1 MELATARK
9 LIKKLENKA
18 AEKQA
23 AIQLAERYYANQND
37 ILFKKDTRTDKND
50 NPLRTADNRLSHA
63 WYGLLVDQKAS
74 YVAGYPPTFDLGR
87 DDLNDKVK
95 SYLGDN
101 FTRLFRQLVV
111 NASNAGIAWLHPYRD
126 TDDVIRLAVV
136 DAAQIIPI
144 YEPGFKDNKLAG
156 FWWIYDS
163 YDDNADEI
171 TVFEFWD
178 DEKCTSFYIEK
189 GETHDLDS
197 NLKTYDIFRL
207 IDLSTRES
215 IGMTNEYAHGFGCV
229 PLFAF
234 RNNPQESI
242 DLDKVKQQIDVY
254 DKVMS
259 GFVNDADDVQEIIF
273 VLTNYGGEDKN
284 EFLTDLKRYK
294 MIQLES
300 DEESKGELTTLAID
314 IPVEARSKIL
324 EITREAIFVLGQ
336 GVDPQKNIGT
346 NNSGVALKQMYAL
359 LELKVSALEAEFRAG
374 FNELLRFILSQ
385 IGAPADTLITQTW
398 TRTLISNDAEM
409 ADIVS
414 KLSSVTSRENI
425 AKSNPIVEDP
435 EEELENLAREKQEDY
450 QMADGYRTDEEVEI
464 DEEESSDE

>member
-23 AIQLAERYYANQND
+23 AIQQAERYYANQND

-63 WYGLLVDQKAS
+63 WYSLLVDQKAS
-74 YVAGYPPTFDLGR
+74 YVAGYPPTFDLGH
-87 DDLNDKVK
+87 DDLNDRVK

-101 FTRLFRQLVV
+101 FTRLTRQLVV

-126 TDDVIRLAVV
+126 ADGSIQLTVV

-144 YEPGFKDNKLAG
+144 YEPGFKSNKLAG

-178 DEKCTSFYIEK
+178 DTKCTSFYIEK
-189 GETHDLDS
+189 DETHDLDS

-215 IGMTNEYAHGFGCV
+215 IGMTNEYVHDFGCV

-234 RNNPQESI
+234 RNNPQESV

-300 DEESKGELTTLAID
+300 DDESKGELNTLAID

-385 IGAPADTLITQTW
+385 IGAPADTIITQTW

-409 ADIVS
+409 ADIIS

-450 QMADGYRTDEEVEI
+450 QMADGYRTADEIEI
-464 DEEESSDE
+464 DEEESSDD

>member
-18 AEKQA
+18 AEKQS
-23 AIQLAERYYANQND
+23 AIQQAERYYANQND
-37 ILFKKDTRTDKND
+37 ILFKKETRTDKND

-63 WYGLLVDQKAS
+63 WYSLLVDQKAS
-74 YVAGYPPTFDLGR
+74 YVAGYPPTFDLGY
-87 DDLNDKVK
+87 DDLNDQVK

-101 FTRLFRQLVV
+101 FTRIVRQLVV

-126 TDDVIRLAVV
+126 ADGSIQLTVV

-144 YEPGFKDNKLAG
+144 YEPGFKSNKLAG

-178 DEKCTSFYIEK
+178 DTKCTSFYIEK
-189 GETHDLDS
+189 DETHDLDS

-207 IDLSTRES
+207 IDLSTREN
-215 IGMTNEYAHGFGCV
+215 IDMTNEYVHGFGCV

-234 RNNPQESI
+234 RNNPQESV

-300 DEESKGELTTLAID
+300 DEESKGELNTLAID

-374 FNELLRFILSQ
+374 FNELLRFILNQ
-385 IGAPADTLITQTW
+385 LGAPKDTIITQTW

-409 ADIVS
+409 ADIIS
-414 KLSSVTSRENI
+414 KLASVTSKENI

-450 QMADGYRTDEEVEI
+450 QMADGYRTDAEVEI
-464 DEEESSDE
+464 DDESSDE

>member
-1 MELATARK
+1 MELRTARK
-9 LIKKLENKA
+9 LIKKLESKA

-23 AIQLAERYYANQND
+23 TIQQAERYYANQND

-63 WYGLLVDQKAS
+63 WYSLLVDQKAS
-74 YVAGYPPTFDLGR
+74 YVAGYPPTFDVGQK
-87 DDLNDKVK
+87 DLNDRIKG
-95 SYLGDN
+95 YLGDN
-101 FTRLFRQLVV
+101 FTRLTRQLVV
-111 NASNAGIAWLHPYRD
+111 NASNAGVAWLHPYRD
-126 TDDVIRLAVV
+126 VDGSVKLTVV
-136 DAAQIIPI
+136 DAAQIVPI
-144 YEPGFKDNKLAG
+144 YEPGFKDKKLAG
-156 FWWIYDS
+156 FWWMYDS

-178 DEKCTSFYIEK
+178 DTTCTSFYIKK
-189 GETHDLDS
+189 GESVNLDADL
-197 NLKTYDIFRL
+197 KPYEVFKL
-207 IDLSTRES
+207 IDLSTQEQ
-215 IGMTNEYAHGFGCV
+215 IGNSNEYQHGFGCV

-242 DLDKVKQQIDVY
+242 DLAKVKQQIDVY

-284 EFLTDLKRYK
+284 EFLSDLKRYK

-359 LELKVSALEAEFRAG
+359 LELKASALETEFRAG
-374 FNELLRFILSQ
+374 FNELLRFILNQ
-385 IGAPADTLITQTW
+385 LGAPKDTIITQTW

-409 ADIVS
+409 ADIIS
-414 KLSSVTSRENI
+414 KLASVTSRENI

-450 QMADGYRTDEEVEI
+450 QMADGYRTDEQPEV
-464 DEEESSDE
+464 DEESSEE